1 MSFSSS
7 RCRLAGLVAVA
18 ALAVSGLTACSTE
31 TAEIFS
37 EQSTSST
44 QAATFTLTDITGRN
58 TSLPAV
64 PEGIL
69 LGEGRSV
76 FATGILDKSNPLD
89 KAVGIGTD
97 LKDNVLDYMASWS
110 RRTPR

>member
-7 RCRLAGLVAVA
+7 RRRLAGLVAVA

-31 TAEIFS
+31 TAE
-37 EQSTSST
+37 TSYT

-58 TSLPAV
+58 FSLPAA

-69 LGEGRSV
+69 LGGGRSV
-76 FATGILDKSNPLD
+76 FATGILDKS
-89 KAVGIGTD
+89 VGIGTD
-97 LKDNVLDYMASWS
+97 LKDNVPDYMASWS

>member
-7 RCRLAGLVAVA
+7 RRRLAGLVAVA

-31 TAEIFS
+31 TAETSS

-58 TSLPAV
+58 FSLPAA

-69 LGEGRSV
+69 LGGGGRSV
-76 FATGILDKSNPLD
+76 FATGILDKS
-89 KAVGIGTD
+89 VGIGTD
-97 LKDNVLDYMASWS
+97 LKDNVPDYMASWS